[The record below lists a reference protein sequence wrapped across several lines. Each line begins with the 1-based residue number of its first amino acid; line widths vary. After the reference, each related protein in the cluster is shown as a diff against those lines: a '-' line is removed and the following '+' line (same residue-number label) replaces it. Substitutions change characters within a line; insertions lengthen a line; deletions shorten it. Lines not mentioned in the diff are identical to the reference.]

1 MYTEIDIQRLL
12 PYVSGN
18 LLDTITAKKR
28 IQETMAATVS
38 NEERVALSND
48 ILLNSLINRVV
59 QIAATYADT
68 TGKDDSNLICIAM
81 ATGTILKELDN
92 GNTSYVS
99 YPYLAKIMNQL

>member
-68 TGKDDSNLICIAM
+68 TGKDDSNLICI
-81 ATGTILKELDN
+81 TGTILKELDN